1 MITTYT
7 DLELRVFKN
16 AVTQWGVD
24 AQLNQAIEE
33 CAELIQAINKFRRIN
48 DRDNLLEEIA
58 DVEIMIGQLK
68 IILNDSASIG
78 NIVDSKINKLIR
90 KL

>member
-7 DLELRVFKN
+7 DLELRVFES
-16 AVTQWGVD
+16 AIIQWGVD
-24 AQLNQAIEE
+24 SQLNQAIEE
-33 CAELIQAINKFRRIN
+33 CAELIQAINKFRRNN

-78 NIVDSKINKLIR
+78 NIVDSKINKLNR